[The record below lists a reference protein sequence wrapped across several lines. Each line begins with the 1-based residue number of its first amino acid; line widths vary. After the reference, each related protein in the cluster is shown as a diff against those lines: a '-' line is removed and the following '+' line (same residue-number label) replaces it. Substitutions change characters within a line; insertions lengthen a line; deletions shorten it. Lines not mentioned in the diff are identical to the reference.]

1 MMFVEGGQVL
11 WRELRDGIIG
21 EEFGSGVAFIME
33 IVSLYFYKLL
43 ETIFWKYYMQPP
55 APL

>member
-1 MMFVEGGQVL
+1 MMFVEGEQVL